1 MGRCAVSSR
10 EMSRWVLAVALACC
24 LGSLACWRAEDDP
37 EVTRARQANELS
49 RDLMS
54 PFCPGRTLADC
65 GSPDAAAVRA
75 EIHAALRAGEQP
87 EQVRARIEARF
98 GDHVVGVPR
107 EALGWLLP
115 ILVLIAGAGGL
126 VWVLRRALRA
136 PPPAARPLSPELE
149 ARLARELDDVD
160 AR

>member
-1 MGRCAVSSR
+1 MLAA
-10 EMSRWVLAVALACC
+10 MSRWILGVALACC
-24 LGSLACWRAEDDP
+24 LGSLACARAEEDP

-65 GSPDAAAVRA
+65 GSPDAAAVRV
-75 EIHAALRAGEQP
+75 EIREALRAGDAP
-87 EQVRARIEARF
+87 EKVRARIEARF

-107 EALGWLLP
+107 QALGWLLP

-126 VWVLRRALRA
+126 IWVLRRALRA
-136 PPPAARPLSPELE
+136 PAPPTRPLSPELD
-149 ARLARELDDVD
+149 ARLERELDELD
-160 AR
+160 R

>member
-1 MGRCAVSSR
+1 MRGRLRLV
-10 EMSRWVLAVALACC
+10 VALACC
-24 LGSLACWRAEDDP
+24 VGSFACGPADEDP

-65 GSPDAAAVRA
+65 SSPDAGAVRE
-75 EIHAALRAGEQP
+75 EIRQALRAGEQP

-107 EALGWLLP
+107 QALGWLLP

-126 VWVLRRALRA
+126 FWVLRRALRA
-136 PPPAARPLSPELE
+136 PAPPERTLSPDLE
-149 ARLARELDDVD
+149 ARLARELDDVEG
-160 AR
+160 R

>member
-1 MGRCAVSSR
+1 MRR
-10 EMSRWVLAVALACC
+10 LLLAIALLSF
-24 LGSLACWRAEDDP
+24 LGSLACSPVVEDL

-65 GSPDAAAVRA
+65 SSPDAGAVRQ
-75 EIHAALRAGEQP
+75 EIREALKAGDQP
-87 EQVRARIEARF
+87 DEIRARIEARF

-107 EALGWLLP
+107 QLLGWLFP

-126 VWVLRRALRA
+126 VWVLRRAVQS
-136 PPPAARPLSPELE
+136 PAAATRALSPELE
-149 ARLARELDDVD
+149 ARLARELDELDP
-160 AR
+160 R

>member
-1 MGRCAVSSR
+1 MGTRAVSSC
-10 EMSRWVLAVALACC
+10 EMSRWLLAVALACC
-24 LGSLACWRAEDDP
+24 LGSLACGRGDDDP
-37 EVTRARQANELS
+37 EVARARQANELS

-75 EIHAALRAGEQP
+75 EIHAALRAGEPP

-115 ILVLIAGAGGL
+115 ILVLVAGAAGL
-126 VWVLRRALRA
+126 AWVLRRALRA
-136 PPPAARPLSPELE
+136 PAPAAQPLSPEVE
-149 ARLARELDDVD
+149 ASLARELDDVD
-160 AR
+160 GR

>member
-1 MGRCAVSSR
+1 MCAVCWVA
-10 EMSRWVLAVALACC
+10 MSRWILAVALACC
-24 LGSLACWRAEDDP
+24 LGSLACTRADEDP

-65 GSPDAAAVRA
+65 SSPDAAAVRA
-75 EIHAALRAGEQP
+75 EIREALRAGDQP
-87 EQVRARIEARF
+87 DQVRARIEARF

-107 EALGWLLP
+107 QALGWLIP

-126 VWVLRRALRA
+126 AWVLRRALRTPA
-136 PPPAARPLSPELE
+136 PAARPLSPEVE
-149 ARLARELDDVD
+149 ARLARELDELD
-160 AR
+160 R